1 MRHNS
6 TKVVKSKAS
15 LLIFIFILF
24 SINDAISQDH
34 QIGET
39 YQITSDD
46 VSVSESSSP
55 TSPRKG
61 EIPKGQ
67 MVEVI
72 DINESGIKV
81 KVESHTVYPDVWM
94 FSFDLHDEADV
105 RVVEESSEK
114 TRSQKREGAISALQD
129 RSGTSSTTSF
139 NFETNDV
146 GGLIEV
152 PIMINDQLELDFIVD
167 TGASDLT
174 IAPDVAMTLIRTDT
188 IDDSDLLGTTSYRL
202 ADGSISDNVRIRLNQ
217 IEIDDITLYNVEA
230 SVSSNID
237 APMLLG
243 QNVLSEFDQV
253 IIDYSSGTI
262 EFQD

>member
-15 LLIFIFILF
+15 LLISIFILF
-24 SINDAISQDH
+24 SINDAISQH
-34 QIGET
+34 IEIGET
-39 YQITSDD
+39 YKTTKDVIVQESLSATSDHL
-46 VSVSESSSP
+46 
-55 TSPRKG
+55 G
-61 EIPKGQ
+61 EIPEGQ
-67 MVEVI
+67 WVEVVYM
-72 DINESGIKV
+72 NESGRKV
-81 KVESHTVYPDVWM
+81 KVESHPVYPDGWIWSI
-94 FSFDLHDEADV
+94 FLDDGSSSRAD
-105 RVVEESSEK
+105 EESS
-114 TRSQKREGAISALQD
+114 SQNSQ
-129 RSGTSSTTSF
+129 TSSASF
-139 NFETNDV
+139 GFDPNTVEK
-146 GGLIEV
+146 LIEV
-152 PIMINDQLELDFIVD
+152 PVKINQQLELDFIVD